1 MFSLQG
7 IDHVAIAVRDVQCSI
22 AWYRDVLGLERR
34 HQEVWG
40 NNPAVVG
47 IGTTSIALFPV
58 EGAQPMPSP
67 GRDTLALRHIAF
79 RADRTNFESARRE
92 LNKRG
97 ISFQAEHHGISE
109 SIYFLDPDGHEIEI
123 TTYQLLP

>member
-7 IDHVAIAVRDVQCSI
+7 IDHVAIAVRDVERSVT
-22 AWYRDVLGLERR
+22 WYRDVLGFERR

-47 IGTTSIALFPV
+47 IATTSIALFPV
-58 EGAQPMPSP
+58 EGTQPKPSP
-67 GRDTLALRHIAF
+67 GRDTLAMRHIAF
-79 RADRTNFESARRE
+79 RADRTNFDSARHE
-92 LNKRG
+92 LHKRG
-97 ISFQAEHHGISE
+97 ISFQSEHHGISE

-123 TTYQLLP
+123 TTYQL